1 MIETNDSKAINVCRL
16 LCVLFMT
23 FVHVNPGPEVWGEHK
38 NVLGYDLLVFF
49 SNILGRA
56 SVPALSIIS
65 GFLIVNSLAKSS
77 NYLSLVKS
85 KFEKLIVP
93 LVFWN
98 LLMIIF
104 SLLVFWAIS
113 SKTSQMRI
121 LTSEDITVFKA
132 LDLVTGIGYNS
143 ITEPLNFLRDIFVCA
158 LLSPLLVYLCRL
170 NKLIF
175 LFLTWTLCL
184 NFDIKPII
192 MRDGI
197 LMFFAI
203 GIVIGLNNEKVFCL
217 SRSKI
222 LILLTAVLSL
232 LSSSILSENLSYEQ
246 LTEYFFRL
254 FVAFAFMVTSHF
266 IAVNIKQD
274 NAKKLGRYS
283 FPLFLSHSIIFTF
296 LWGSWQFLVG
306 NEINNHYA
314 FFYFLA
320 PFLTLGIILLI
331 TTIRKFT
338 PEKINSI
345 IWGQ

>member
-16 LCVLFMT
+16 LCVFFMT
-23 FVHVNPGPEVWGEHK
+23 FVHVNPGPKIWSEYT
-38 NVLGYDLLVFF
+38 NILGYDLLVFF
-49 SNILGRA
+49 SDILGRA

-65 GFLIVNSLAKSS
+65 GFLIVNSLDKSNNWLSFAKS
-77 NYLSLVKS
+77 KI
-85 KFEKLIVP
+85 EKLIVP
-93 LVFWN
+93 LVLWN

-143 ITEPLNFLRDIFVCA
+143 ITRPLNFLRDIFVCA

-184 NFDIKPII
+184 SFNIKPII

-232 LSSSILSENLSYEQ
+232 LSSSILDESQSYEQ

-254 FVAFAFMVTSHF
+254 FVASAFMVTSHF
-266 IAVNIKQD
+266 IAVNIKQG
-274 NAKKLGRYS
+274 NARKLGRYS

-296 LWGSWQFLVG
+296 LWGCWQLLVG
-306 NEINNHYA
+306 KEIDNYYA
-314 FFYFLA
+314 FFYFLT
-320 PFLTLGIILLI
+320 PLLTLGVILLI
-331 TTIRKFT
+331 TTTRKFT